1 MTDETPM
8 TDETDRATA
17 EIVTAAPNTGS
28 ANWMRNLVGMRS
40 FPLLVALIAY
50 ILVIAMIEPAFLSAY
65 NIRNVLLQVS
75 VAGIVTVG
83 MTMMIIAGQIDLSVG
98 FLISFVATVMA
109 IMVQADIPGFW
120 VALSGI
126 VMCVAL
132 QAATGLVVAI
142 AKVESFIITLGS
154 MAIYQ
159 GFALLL
165 TRGAE
170 IPLDGKFQVLGRS
183 RLFEI
188 PTPVY
193 IFITVCITFALIL
206 RYTVFGRRLFAVGEN
221 NQTAYLAGINVILFK
236 IKVY

>member
-1 MTDETPM
+1 
-8 TDETDRATA
+8 
-17 EIVTAAPNTGS
+17 
-28 ANWMRNLVGMRS
+28 
-40 FPLLVALIAY
+40 
-50 ILVIAMIEPAFLSAY
+50 
-65 NIRNVLLQVS
+65 
-75 VAGIVTVG
+75 
-83 MTMMIIAGQIDLSVG
+83 
-98 FLISFVATVMA
+98 
-109 IMVQADIPGFW
+109 
-120 VALSGI
+120 
-126 VMCVAL
+126 
-132 QAATGLVVAI
+132 
-142 AKVESFIITLGS
+142 

-236 IKVY
+236 IKVYAIHGALVGLAATILVSRIGVGAPNMAVGLELQTIAAAVVGGAALAGGRGSIFGSFLGVVFLGVISNSMNIIGVSTFWQYIMLGIVVIGAVISGSLTKNRSN